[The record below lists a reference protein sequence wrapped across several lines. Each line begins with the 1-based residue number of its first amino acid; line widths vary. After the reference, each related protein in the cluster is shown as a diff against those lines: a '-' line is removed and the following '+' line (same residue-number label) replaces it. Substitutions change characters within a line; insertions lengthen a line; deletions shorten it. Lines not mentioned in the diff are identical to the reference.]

1 MWRGS
6 TRCLDAGGAYWILFT
21 WLPSIVSN
29 YRYLCEQS
37 ATQANPSD
45 RCLYL
50 PPTTGQPAEDCVE
63 PPHTD
68 RLSFVGMGA
77 ELVRSADY
85 TPCLWTAGLPVDG
98 STAYMINTVAM
109 FVVKHST
116 FIHVKC
122 ALYDDC
128 CPSDLL
134 ASSSSDRV
142 VFHSGCAT
150 AKLIASLSFRSG
162 LPHWSALG

>member
-1 MWRGS
+1 
-6 TRCLDAGGAYWILFT
+6 
-21 WLPSIVSN
+21 
-29 YRYLCEQS
+29 
-37 ATQANPSD
+37 
-45 RCLYL
+45 
-50 PPTTGQPAEDCVE
+50 
-63 PPHTD
+63 
-68 RLSFVGMGA
+68 MGA

-116 FIHVKC
+116 FIHLKC